1 MFLLNVQLVD
11 QNNHH
16 VLPSEEQICPL
27 MVWEH

>member
-11 QNNHH
+11 QNNNH
-16 VLPSEEQICPL
+16 VLPSGEQISPL